1 MTQSILI
8 FCIIILTF
16 FSFPAKADI
25 IELEKKESKVIYTLT
40 SYGIPFK
47 IKALPTTGEL
57 NIEDENNLIKL
68 KEINMKAHFTSKL
81 ALFRKLVEFDKY
93 PYFSFSSEFDY
104 PVDLNSLQ
112 CIEIEGTL
120 TFHGVSKKIK
130 VTLSPALKDKLLILK
145 SSFNIKM
152 SEFGL
157 KPPRILFLKVD
168 DLIKTKIELAVKHSQ
183 T

>member
-1 MTQSILI
+1 MKQSILI

-104 PVDLNSLQ
+104 
-112 CIEIEGTL
+112 
-120 TFHGVSKKIK
+120 
-130 VTLSPALKDKLLILK
+130 
-145 SSFNIKM
+145 
-152 SEFGL
+152 
-157 KPPRILFLKVD
+157 
-168 DLIKTKIELAVKHSQ
+168 
-183 T
+183 